1 MAHRHDII
9 DDDRYFVID
18 PDTRVISHPSEIPL
32 TLIQHDRNSE
42 RFTFELPRVIDGHD
56 MTNCDKVQVHFIN
69 VDAVNDNTY
78 SASVYEATDLVDV
91 EGKEDTLMFTWLI
104 SHEATQYVGPLNFAV
119 RFMCTT
125 TKDEADG
132 TTSKIIDYS
141 WNTKPFAGVVI
152 SEGMD
157 YSDAMSGDYYD
168 VIDTWLNVINTRGAS
183 AMAALTEHANRLTD
197 SIADGIAESAKES
210 INKFA
215 DEVKERL
222 GRKTLAEMGAITQQT
237 GNATDIT
244 MSQDATTKA
253 IEEAKTLASAEAAS
267 IRSDVN
273 SKYAKLETNIGN
285 LKIYKRLTPDADG
298 LYKLEKNKL
307 YHICR
312 HEDSRNDV
320 WGIDMSC
327 VVRDWTIQTNVGG
340 TLTKEDVTHGIT
352 NPEYRDRAPDM
363 YGFQMR
369 VIDDGSLR
377 TELVNGNTQRL
388 KGVLSYEIIRGH
400 DVYPVNE
407 TYYDEVLGY
416 TENSSHCVFGTESFT
431 RNGLYVIRS
440 GAVYEINENP
450 TGATFAVNANG
461 ISDIYKI
468 ESSGLTDTYAIVL
481 DNGDMKTFTVTN
493 GATPKQKISRIP
505 LGPGES
511 YILQPDHRYFICGY
525 GDNSL
530 QVLDSF
536 TDEVALTESPVATD
550 IKATITSTGDGLNY
564 GQMFK
569 CYVKE
574 NAVLVYSGDG
584 DPSTISWKPT
594 RIEQIFAPK
603 TKVKNIHATG
613 TAYVY
618 DYGWSLDGGA

>member
-1 MAHRHDII
+1 MAHRHDIV

-18 PDTRVISHPSEIPL
+18 PDTRAISHPSEIPL

-69 VDAVNDNTY
+69 VDAINDNVH
-78 SASVYEATDLVDV
+78 SSSVYEAIDLVDV

-104 SHEATQYVGPLNFAV
+104 SHEATRYVGPLNFAV

-125 TKDEADG
+125 TKIEADG
-132 TTSKIIDYS
+132 TTSRIIDYS

-168 VIDTWLNVINTRGAS
+168 VIDTWLNTINNRGA
-183 AMAALTEHANRLTD
+183 AVMKELTSHAESLAD
-197 SIADGIAESAKES
+197 SIADGIADSAKES
-210 INKFA
+210 INEFA

-237 GNATDIT
+237 GNSPDIA

-253 IEEAKTLASAEAAS
+253 VEEAKTLASSEVAS
-267 IRSDVN
+267 VRSDLN
-273 SKYAKLETNIGN
+273 AQYTDIGDSIN
-285 LKIYKRLTPDADG
+285 ALATHKRLIPDASG
-298 LYKLEKNKL
+298 HYKLEKGKL

-312 HEDSRNDV
+312 PDGTNKLGWDMTIACHVRN
-320 WGIDMSC
+320 WS
-327 VVRDWTIQTNVGG
+327 IQTSAGG
-340 TLTKEDVTHGIT
+340 TKTIEDVTYGIADKL
-352 NPEYRDRAPDM
+352 PEFRNRTPDI

-369 VIDDGSLR
+369 ILDDGALR
-377 TELVNGNTQRL
+377 TYLENGNVQRV
-388 KGVLSYEIIRGH
+388 KGIVSYEINIGH
-400 DVYPVNE
+400 TVHEYTE
-407 TYYDEVLGY
+407 TYHDELLGY
-416 TENSSHCVFGTESFT
+416 TANSTHCVFGTETYT
-431 RNGLYVIRS
+431 RNGLYVIQA

-450 TGATFAVNANG
+450 SGTTFSVNANG
-461 ISDIYKI
+461 ISDIYKT
-468 ESSGLTDTYAIVL
+468 ESSGLIDTYTIVL
-481 DNGDMKTFTVTN
+481 DDGTTKTFTIQH
-493 GATPKQKISRIP
+493 GDTPKPKISRVP
-505 LGPGES
+505 LAPGES

-574 NAVLVYSGDG
+574 TAVLVYSGDG
-584 DPSTISWKPT
+584 DASTISWKPT

-603 TKVKNIHATG
+603 TKVKNIHETG

-618 DYGWSLDGGA
+618 DYGWS